1 MKITLFIPNLIG
13 CGAERVMVNLANYLQ
28 LSGNDVTMLNY
39 RYCESPYELD
49 SNIKRHFLYKS
60 EHKEN
65 FFDKCWQ
72 YFFTKSYY
80 RFHEKRRLNKLKRF
94 IKSHNTDCYLVM
106 LEQSTIDFLKLRD
119 YICCPIIVS
128 ERNYPENYREKTKT
142 QLFRLARLADGFV
155 FQTEAARRCYGD
167 SVKNST
173 IIPNAVNKDFMN
185 LTPFS
190 GEKRKTIVNIGRL
203 EDQKNQ
209 KLLIEAFAAA
219 DIKDY
224 TLEIYG
230 DGPLKS
236 DLQNLILSLDLKDKV
251 FLKGH
256 VPNVKE
262 HIADASIFVLSSDYE
277 GIPNVLL
284 EAMALGLPLVT
295 TDFAGGG
302 AHILIED
309 GENGLI
315 VPKGDAKQLS
325 SAIKELTENKAL
337 CNRFIDNSLKK
348 IRQFYPENIYPKW
361 EEYIK
366 SIVKRAQNNWH

>member
-28 LSGNDVTMLNY
+28 SSGNDVTMLNY
-39 RYCESPYELD
+39 HYCESPYELD
-49 SNIKRHFLYKS
+49 DSIKRCFLYKS

-80 RFHEKRRLNKLKRF
+80 RFLEKRRLSKLKRF
-94 IKSHNTDCYLVM
+94 VKSQSTDCYLVM
-106 LEQSTIDFLKLRD
+106 LEQSTIDLLKLRK
-119 YICCPIIVS
+119 YISCPIIVS
-128 ERNYPENYREKTKT
+128 ERNYPENYREKTKA
-142 QLFRLARLADGFV
+142 QLFELAKLADGFV

-173 IIPNAVNKDFMN
+173 IIPNAVNEGFIN
-185 LTPFS
+185 LTPYS
-190 GEKRKTIVNIGRL
+190 GEKRKAIINIGRL

-209 KLLIEAFAAA
+209 KLLIEAFVAA
-219 DIKDY
+219 DLKDY

-236 DLQNLILSLDLKDKV
+236 DLQNLIDCLGLKNRA

-262 HIADASIFVLSSDYE
+262 YIADASIFVLSSDYE

-284 EAMALGLPLVT
+284 EAMALGLPAIT

-315 VPKGDAKQLS
+315 VPKGDVKQLS
-325 SAIKELTENKAL
+325 SAIRTLAGNTAL
-337 CNRFIDNSLKK
+337 ADKFTGNSLKK

-361 EEYIK
+361 EEFIK
-366 SIVKRAQNNWH
+366 NSIVK